1 MTWRIAPGERMQQLS
16 GVICPTFPSCRAQ
29 QAPNPGPAILS
40 LSPARQRRARME
52 QLGRKPWGMKQRDL
66 G

>member
-1 MTWRIAPGERMQQLS
+1 MTRRIAPGERMLQLP
-16 GVICPTFPSCRAQ
+16 GVICPMFPSCRAQ

-40 LSPARQRRARME
+40 LSPARQRTARME
-52 QLGRKPWGMKQRDL
+52 QLGRNPWGMKQRVL